1 MSRKRRYSPLVVL
14 TVLAS
19 LAAMPALAQQ
29 EGQQEAQLRRI
40 SLDEAIRLAL
50 ERAPAAV
57 ASRSAVQ
64 TARADVLQ
72 ARGAWLPSIST
83 SSSFNNSSNERFDQ
97 STGRLFSE
105 SYTAQ
110 LQAGY
115 DLFTG
120 GRRWAEGNRAGA
132 TLRAAE
138 AQDRAQRFS
147 TILATTEFFYEAAA
161 ADLIVDAAQQRLE
174 RAHRQLDF
182 AETRLRLGSATR
194 SDVLRAELEVG
205 NAEIALIDAET
216 GLRSSRLELGR
227 QVGLENGAEPE
238 EGTLPDSAPALAG
251 TEELTAWALAHS
263 PEVVA
268 SKAGLDAARAS
279 RWTAYGSYLPTIRA
293 SGGYDWFAIDFP
305 PDDRSWSL
313 RVTASFPLF
322 DNFNRE
328 AELARASA
336 AERLAEAE
344 TRDATIGV
352 RVAVE
357 NAAREVTAAERRSE
371 IAHRAVDLAREDLR
385 VVEERYR
392 IGSATILD
400 LQASQVALAEA
411 EIDAVRSRQS
421 LGVAVTSL
429 EAVLGARLEEVSP

>member
-1 MSRKRRYSPLVVL
+1 MIGSRLHLPTALAVL
-14 TVLAS
+14 GL
-19 LAAMPALAQQ
+19 LAAPAANAQ
-29 EGQQEAQLRRI
+29 EGAAPRRV

-57 ASRSAVQ
+57 AARTGVQ
-64 TARADVLQ
+64 SARADVLQ
-72 ARGAWLPSIST
+72 ARGSWLPSLNA
-83 SSSFNNSSNERFDQ
+83 SSSFANSSNERFDQ

-110 LQAGY
+110 LQASY
-115 DLFTG
+115 ELFTG
-120 GRRWAEGNRAGA
+120 GRRWAERNRATAG
-132 TLRAAE
+132 LRAAE

-147 TILATTEFFYEAAA
+147 TILATTERFYEAAA
-161 ADLIVDAAQQRLE
+161 AGLIVEAAAQRLE
-174 RAHRQLDF
+174 RAERQLEF
-182 AETRLRLGSATR
+182 AETRLRIGSATR

-227 QVGLENGAEPE
+227 QIGVEDGAEPE
-238 EGTLPDSAPALAG
+238 EGALPDSAPLLPD
-251 TEELTAWALAHS
+251 TERLVSWALDRS

-268 SKAGLDAARAS
+268 SAADLDAARAS
-279 RWTAYGSYLPTIRA
+279 RWSAYGLYLPTVRA
-293 SGGYDWFAIDFP
+293 TGGYDWFAIDFP

-313 RVTASFPLF
+313 RVTASFPLL
-322 DNFNRE
+322 DNFDRE
-328 AELARASA
+328 AELARVSA

-344 TRDATIGV
+344 VRDATIGV

-357 NAAREVTAAERRSE
+357 NAAREIEAADRRTE
-371 IAHRAVDLAREDLR
+371 IARRAVDLAQEDLR

-392 IGSATILD
+392 IGAATILD

-411 EIDAVRSRQS
+411 EIDAVRSRQG
-421 LGVAVTSL
+421 LGVAVAGL
-429 EAVLGARLEEVSP
+429 EAALGATLAEAAR